1 MNKILKPLKKLGKSL
16 YDFVDKFIVTPIST
30 LVYKIGNRLGKED
43 KLEKLLNRPNFILI
57 ISLIF
62 AFVCFLIVD
71 NQATTLVNNE
81 AEILT
86 GLPVNL
92 VYNSSAY
99 VIEGAPET
107 VDVTLIGN
115 RSKLYLARQL
125 GESEVTLDLS
135 DYTDED
141 GTVRVKLTYNKT
153 IDNLKYKIDPT
164 YATVTIKKKV
174 SSSKNITYDLYNM
187 SKLDD
192 KLSVKSVTLSKDSVV
207 VRGSEEALES
217 IASVKAL
224 IDLSDEEFTSAG
236 SYTLDNLTLV
246 PYNNQ
251 GEIVKNVEIVATNIS
266 ATVELDSYS
275 KKVPVKVLTEG
286 KLVDGKA
293 ISSIQIDGTDSSSYE
308 LTIYGDEASLES
320 IDSVPVTINV
330 DGLGNN
336 GSKTFKVTISKP
348 VGVRYLSSSD
358 VEVVLNLDEAH
369 QRTITLTDIR
379 TRNVPNGLV
388 ANLADIKDK
397 EVQVQ
402 VVGVESVI
410 NGLSD
415 NTSDIEAYVDLTGK
429 AAGTYSVPVKVQGTD
444 SRLTYIVTKEIS
456 VVLTK
461 QG

>member
-1 MNKILKPLKKLGKSL
+1 
-16 YDFVDKFIVTPIST
+16 
-30 LVYKIGNRLGKED
+30 
-43 KLEKLLNRPNFILI
+43 
-57 ISLIF
+57 
-62 AFVCFLIVD
+62 
-71 NQATTLVNNE
+71 
-81 AEILT
+81 
-86 GLPVNL
+86 
-92 VYNSSAY
+92 
-99 VIEGAPET
+99 
-107 VDVTLIGN
+107 
-115 RSKLYLARQL
+115 
-125 GESEVTLDLS
+125 
-135 DYTDED
+135 
-141 GTVRVKLTYNKT
+141 
-153 IDNLKYKIDPT
+153 
-164 YATVTIKKKV
+164 
-174 SSSKNITYDLYNM
+174 M

-358 VEVVLNLDEAH
+358 VEVVLNFDEAH